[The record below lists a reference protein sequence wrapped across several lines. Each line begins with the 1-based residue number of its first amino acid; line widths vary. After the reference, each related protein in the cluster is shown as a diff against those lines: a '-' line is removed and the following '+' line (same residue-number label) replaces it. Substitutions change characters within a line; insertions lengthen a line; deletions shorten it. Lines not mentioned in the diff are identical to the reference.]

1 MAITS
6 HSLRTVPLLYYQ
18 KTGRIGKKEYKNIAE
33 NKEERRGRE
42 S

>member
-18 KTGRIGKKEYKNIAE
+18 KTARIGKKNTRNIAE
-33 NKEERRGRE
+33 NKEKRRGRE